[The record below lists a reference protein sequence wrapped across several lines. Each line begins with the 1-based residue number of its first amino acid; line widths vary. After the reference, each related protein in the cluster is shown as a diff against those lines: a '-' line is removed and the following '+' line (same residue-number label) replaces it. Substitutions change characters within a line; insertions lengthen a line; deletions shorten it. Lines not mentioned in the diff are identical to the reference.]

1 MVSGRAGSDITVVVL
16 LNNIVSSVSQNA
28 NVMLASFKINNVLC
42 DR

>member
-1 MVSGRAGSDITVVVL
+1 MVSGRAGSDITVVV

-42 DR
+42 DK